1 MVSVADVC
9 NADISLISMVS
20 VADVCN
26 ADISILLL
34 FVQQPE
40 IVRRDI
46 KFARSLSM
54 AKLKFPFP
62 HMVAVVM
69 RDQSRGDL
77 QLMSQGTADIILDS
91 CVDYWDGHDLCPLS
105 PADR

>member
-1 MVSVADVC
+1 MFCLASWTDYFSIDV
-9 NADISLISMVS
+9 VS

-69 RDQSRGDL
+69 RDQSHGDL